1 MTDGLTYRAEVRFL
15 EGCNPALVERNAD
28 EFKRLHDMLVAV
40 DEPAERAQKR
50 TQWHSEGSVHYET
63 RLAEVR
69 ELMAGMAA
77 GYGRAAGALRSY
89 AWALETAERYY
100 ANGKANEQAL
110 ASLIGTKG
118 TAVTRDAREAE
129 PMRQWEDMRATTGAL
144 DFLAELTMD
153 VDDIRDRA
161 NRLHDAA
168 GDQFHRALTTER
180 EAREV
185 CVHGLRQA
193 YALLPEFRMGFI
205 ERVDVFSAIASMRS
219 EAQAAAGNPLTHLP
233 GSGPKQGY
241 GGEVGDRPVSPSLRD
256 IRMELSHLPGATDSY
271 WHPPSSDQER
281 RDWIRANQEI
291 VQAAAQRTGLPADMI
306 AGIAWQEIGGQPG
319 ILDDITDTIREQADA
334 PWGLSPVPPDDLPWR
349 LGGNPDETSFGPIA
363 IQVRRGAEVLGY
375 DPDHLTEQQRSVVE
389 EALQDP
395 GQNIFIAAGYLAQ
408 LKAESEFADVPAQE
422 MTPAQYQELAA
433 RYNGGPYWQGEDA
446 QAYGRGFARDLD
458 DARGALG

>member
-50 TQWHSEGSVHYET
+50 TQWHSEGSVRYET

-89 AWALETAERYY
+89 AWALETAEPYY

-144 DFLAELTMD
+144 DFLAEPTMD
-153 VDDIRDRA
+153 V
-161 NRLHDAA
+161 
-168 GDQFHRALTTER
+168 
-180 EAREV
+180 
-185 CVHGLRQA
+185 
-193 YALLPEFRMGFI
+193 
-205 ERVDVFSAIASMRS
+205 
-219 EAQAAAGNPLTHLP
+219 
-233 GSGPKQGY
+233 
-241 GGEVGDRPVSPSLRD
+241 
-256 IRMELSHLPGATDSY
+256 
-271 WHPPSSDQER
+271 
-281 RDWIRANQEI
+281 
-291 VQAAAQRTGLPADMI
+291 
-306 AGIAWQEIGGQPG
+306 
-319 ILDDITDTIREQADA
+319 DDITDTIREQADA
-334 PWGLSPVPPDDLPWR
+334 PWGLSPV
-349 LGGNPDETSFGPIA
+349 A

-375 DPDHLTEQQRSVVE
+375 DLDHLTEQQRSVVE

-458 DARGALG
+458 DARRALG